1 MNALFKDFLF
11 GYRSLLKRPAS
22 AIISVLVLSVGIG
35 LSTFMFSI
43 VYGVWLRGLGHN
55 TRHSTNSG

>member
-1 MNALFKDFLF
+1 MNALFKDFVF

-43 VYGVWLRGLGHN
+43 VYGVWLRGLDV
-55 TRHSTNSG
+55 SES